1 MVIFSFER
9 LPSFTFFERLSRS
22 WRTFRD
28 QMEEKASCRVLSI
41 QSHVVSGYVGND
53 SATFPL
59 QVLGFDVDTINSV
72 QLSNHTGYEHVQG
85 QVLDAKELKVLF
97 EGLRLNNLHHFSHLL
112 TGYEHVQGQVLDA
125 KELKV
130 LFEGL
135 RLNNLHHF
143 SHLLTGYVGSKSF
156 LEEVLQVVHQL
167 RNANPNLVFVC
178 DPVMGDAGKFYV
190 PEELMPV
197 YRDQLLPMADII
209 TPNQFEAE
217 LLSGVKI
224 TNESEAFKAMK
235 ILHERG
241 TKTVVIT
248 SSELGDSKTLIALGS
263 SLNGLAGEGNRPTPG
278 QIELRLV
285 QNLDD
290 IRNPNITFK
299 AQVVS
304 D

>member
-72 QLSNHTGYEHVQG
+72 QLSNH
-85 QVLDAKELKVLF
+85 
-97 EGLRLNNLHHFSHLL
+97 

>member
-1 MVIFSFER
+1 
-9 LPSFTFFERLSRS
+9 
-22 WRTFRD
+22 
-28 QMEEKASCRVLSI
+28 MEATSLCRVLSI

-72 QLSNHTGYEHVQG
+72 QLSNHTGYDHVKG
-85 QVLDAKELKVLF
+85 QVLDANELKVLF
-97 EGLRLNNLHHFSHLL
+97 DGLKLN
-112 TGYEHVQGQVLDA
+112 
-125 KELKV
+125 K
-130 LFEGL
+130 
-135 RLNNLHHF
+135 LHHF

-156 LEEVLQVVHQL
+156 LEEVLQVVHDL
-167 RNANPNLVFVC
+167 RQANPNLVFVC

-190 PEELMPV
+190 PEELLPV
-197 YRDQLLPMADII
+197 YRDQLLPLADII

-217 LLSGVKI
+217 LLTGMKI

-235 ILHERG
+235 ILHDRG
-241 TKTVVIT
+241 TETVVIT

-263 SLNGLAGEGNRPTPG
+263 SVNGNKKCIRMEIPKVDAIFTGTGDLFASVLLAWLYRHPDDLARACEATVSTVQAVLKRTLAHAQRLAGEGNKPTAG

-285 QNLDD
+285 QSLAD

-299 AQVVS
+299 AQIVS